1 MPDFRDAESACKPIS
16 KSGNREYVLAISGK
30 LKKQTEFIGED
41 MGQSRRDFLGRTF
54 VRTLS
59 VTWLGTAFS
68 AWSQSAPM
76 LLNYQGRLGNAA
88 GVARSGTFS
97 MAFRIVDGSGNPL
110 ASPWSETQSV
120 VVTNGV
126 FTVLLGSVS
135 TLSASLFQGN
145 PVDSFGP
152 VRHLEVT
159 VAGELLSPNVRI
171 VSAPWAIASTAG
183 PTGPSGSTGAVGP
196 TGATGSGSTGPTG
209 PGATGVAGPTGP
221 AGATGSG
228 SAGPTG
234 PSGQTG
240 PMGPSGA
247 TGSGSTGPTGPS
259 GSTGAIGDTGLFGPT
274 GPIGSTGPVGSTG
287 DIGPTGPT
295 GP

>member
-1 MPDFRDAESACKPIS
+1 
-16 KSGNREYVLAISGK
+16 
-30 LKKQTEFIGED
+30 

-59 VTWLGTAFS
+59 VTWLGSAFS
-68 AWSQSAPM
+68 AWSQNAPM

-97 MAFRIVDGSGNPL
+97 MAFSIVDGSGAPL
-110 ASPWSETQSV
+110 GWSEAQNV

-126 FTVLLGSVS
+126 FTVLLGSS
-135 TLSASLFQGN
+135 TPLSASLFQGN

-171 VSAPWAIASTAG
+171 VSAPWAVTSTAG

-196 TGATGSGSTGPTG
+196 TGAAGSGSTGPTG
-209 PGATGVAGPTGP
+209 PGSTGVAGPTGP
-221 AGATGSG
+221 AGTTGDIGPTGPIGSG

-234 PSGQTG
+234 PTG
-240 PMGPSGA
+240 
-247 TGSGSTGPTGPS
+247 T
-259 GSTGAIGDTGLFGPT
+259 
-274 GPIGSTGPVGSTG
+274 TG

-295 GP
+295 GPQGVTPA

>member
-1 MPDFRDAESACKPIS
+1 
-16 KSGNREYVLAISGK
+16 
-30 LKKQTEFIGED
+30 

-120 VVTNGV
+120 TVTNGV

-135 TLSASLFQGN
+135 PLSASLFQGN

-171 VSAPWAIASTAG
+171 VSAPWAVASTAG

-196 TGATGSGSTGPTG
+196 TGAAGSGATGPTG
-209 PGATGVAGPTGP
+209 PGSTGV
-221 AGATGSG
+221 
-228 SAGPTG
+228 
-234 PSGQTG
+234 
-240 PMGPSGA
+240 
-247 TGSGSTGPTGPS
+247 TGPTGPTGTGS
-259 GSTGAIGDTGLFGPT
+259 TGATGAQGSAGSTGAIGPTGPVGTGSTGATGVQGPTGPTGPDGSTGAIGDTGATGATGNT
-274 GPIGSTGPVGSTG
+274 GPQG
-287 DIGPTGPT
+287 DPGPTGPT
-295 GP
+295 GPTGPP